1 MNHALTWVVN
11 FSKNDDLRDNITFF
25 GDTWIKYSN
34 GYEMLGELDSTINKT
49 LVDYFDGKEYTSI
62 LHRFW
67 DSAVNFNSEK
77 FNLIVIA
84 DRDSLF
90 LSAQFAIE
98 FKRSRN
104 FLVDIGLPA
113 NSFKNSF
120 LISFWEHSWSNS
132 DYEKSAFGL
141 YELSLYQNSI
151 PIHRPFDSVYFYKN
165 TNEGL
170 NSYGKYYE
178 TNDIVFHS
186 SRILQLISYLSIASQ
201 SSSVNDNVEKW
212 ARSFG
217 GLLIYNDTEQIYKIN
232 AEKISAIIF
241 DSILK
246 KEQGS
251 WAIDFY
257 SNKLES
263 HTNDFDCTK
272 IFHKITASAYSTQDV
287 IPLNYQNAWD
297 WFSLKN
303 LKLFFEDFIGG
314 ILFKT
319 KQVKLSFVEKSYKEV
334 KDKIDE
340 NLRKIKSQP
349 DALGIASP
357 QSIFNSYFKQKPY
370 SIAALRLGLGELIKL
385 VQEKRNGLLNFYNA
399 GYKINEE
406 VFFPFGL
413 DEESKK
419 ELDVLIHDFNGRDDL
434 ALIESEK
441 AALNSINEVSAS
453 LPHPISILSK
463 NFILGTLF
471 VMMAYVPL
479 MSLFDSLLG
488 KVIGYSIL
496 SLLFILPTV
505 LGWYKYRNAL
515 RKISTQRLKYEVL
528 VKYNLSRRVN
538 TYLFRKIDDFF
549 DSYLKSCA
557 SFLSDIES
565 FQKNE
570 IPQEFETLHQEE
582 NTYFSIKPLSSVV
595 NKIPEV
601 LVSIDT
607 DGSNLKISELLNS
620 EEYIFKFYRNLVEEN
635 ELNIEKILVGGYN
648 ELNTVVEKNMT
659 RTKGNSSNIANV
671 VFGSK
676 LNLRQEII
684 HDLLNAIPPYN
695 GTEDYIKWE
704 VYYASPDVSVKDE
717 IRNFLSPIATSN
729 VSDLSQPEVNPNEL
743 YITSFNIPESG
754 VKTLF
759 SLNLKESFYDISQ
772 EYYHKHKDRLDSILD
787 FSYGNI
793 VKFYGETLAGKYT
806 DNKIKESSFKHL
818 LTSFEGG
825 YDAKFDNE
833 KVKFSKEFKDYNIDI
848 IEYKIS
854 GYLNEIYKNDTTNE

>member
-11 FSKNDDLRDNITFF
+11 FSKNDLRDKITFF

-49 LVDYFDGKEYTSI
+49 VVDYFDGKEYTRI

-67 DSAVNFNSEK
+67 DSAANFNSEK
-77 FNLIVIA
+77 FNLIVIP
-84 DRDSLF
+84 DQDSLF

-132 DYEKSAFGL
+132 DYEKYAFGL

-151 PIHRPFDSVYFYKN
+151 PIYRPFDSVYFYKN

-178 TNDIVFHS
+178 TTDTVFHA
-186 SRILQLISYLSIASQ
+186 SRILHLISYLSIASQ
-201 SSSVNDNVEKW
+201 GSSLKDNVEKW
-212 ARSFG
+212 AKSFG
-217 GLLIYNDTEQIYKIN
+217 GLLIYNDSEQIYKIN
-232 AEKISAIIF
+232 AQKLSALIF

-246 KEQGS
+246 KEQGA

-272 IFHKITASAYSTQDV
+272 IFQKITATAYSTQDV
-287 IPLNYQNAWD
+287 TPLNFQNAWD

-303 LKLFFEDFIGG
+303 LKLFFEDFIYG
-314 ILFKT
+314 ILFRT

-334 KDKIDE
+334 KDKIDD
-340 NLRKIKSQP
+340 NLRKMQSEP

-357 QSIFNSYFKQKPY
+357 QSIFNSYFKQKPF
-370 SIAALRLGLGELIKL
+370 SIEALRLGLGELIRL
-385 VQEKRNGLLNFYNA
+385 IQEKRNGLLHLYNS
-399 GYKINEE
+399 GFKIKED

-419 ELDVLIHDFNGRDDL
+419 ELDVLIHDFNGKSDL

-441 AALNSINEVSAS
+441 AVLNSINEDSAS
-453 LPHPISILSK
+453 LPHPTSILSK
-463 NFILGTLF
+463 NFILGTILA
-471 VMMAYVPL
+471 MMAYVPL
-479 MSLFDSLLG
+479 MSFFDSILG

-496 SLLFILPTV
+496 SLLFIFPMV
-505 LGWYKYRNAL
+505 LGWYNYRNAL
-515 RKISTQRLKYEVL
+515 RKISAQRLKYEVL
-528 VKYNLSRRVN
+528 VKYNLSRRIN

-557 SFLSDIES
+557 SFLSEIES
-565 FQKNE
+565 FQENK
-570 IPQEFETLHQEE
+570 IPQEFEILHLKE

-595 NKIPEV
+595 KKIPEV

-620 EEYIFKFYRNLVEEN
+620 EENIFKFYRNLVEEN

-648 ELNTVVEKNMT
+648 EFNRVVEKNMT
-659 RTKGNSSNIANV
+659 KTKGNSSNVAHV

-684 HDLLNAIPPYN
+684 HDLLNVIPPYN

-704 VYYASPDVSVKDE
+704 VYYSSPEVSVKDE
-717 IRNFLSPIATSN
+717 IKNFLSPIATSN
-729 VSDLSQPEVNPNEL
+729 VSDLSQSDVNPNEL
-743 YITSFNIPESG
+743 YITSLNIPERG

-759 SLNLKESFYDISQ
+759 SLNLKDSFYDISQ
-772 EYYHKHKDRLDSILD
+772 AYYDKHKDRLDSILD

-793 VKFYGETLAGKYT
+793 VKFYGETLAGKFT
-806 DNKIKESSFKHL
+806 DNNIKESSFKRL

-825 YDAKFDNE
+825 YDVNFDNE
-833 KVKFSKEFKDYNIDI
+833 KVKFSKEFKEYNIDI
-848 IEYKIS
+848 IENKIS
-854 GYLNEIYKNDTTNE
+854 GYLNEIYKNDTPSE